1 MPPTIQQ
8 DDGAGEERTSAWE
21 VLWVFLR
28 LGCTSF
34 GGPVAHLGYFQ
45 KEFVTRRR
53 WFSQSEY
60 AELVAIAQSLPG
72 PASSQVGFG
81 VGLLRAGWV
90 GGLAAWV
97 GFTLPSAALM
107 VALAFGHTAMNGAAA
122 VRVLHGLQLVAV
134 AVVAQAVVTM
144 QRTLAPELR
153 RWVIALIGAAI
164 VLFAPV
170 SAANLMAIAVGAG
183 AGLVVCRESE
193 VGVAVLVPL
202 RVSRRMGVGAL
213 MLFGGLL
220 GVSAFVSTGVMR
232 IFAAFYRTG
241 ALVFG
246 GGHVVLPLLEHA
258 VVDRGWV
265 KESVF
270 LSGYGAVQAVPG
282 PLFSFAAYLGAVM
295 EPAGHRG
302 VHAVVALVAIF
313 LPGLLLMASV
323 LPFWARVRGNAQFR
337 AGLRGANASV
347 VGILAAALVRPLV
360 PSTVHTWVDGVFVVV
375 AFALLQVKRV
385 QAWMVVAIGASVAM
399 LMF

>member
-1 MPPTIQQ
+1 
-8 DDGAGEERTSAWE
+8 
-21 VLWVFLR
+21 
-28 LGCTSF
+28 
-34 GGPVAHLGYFQ
+34 
-45 KEFVTRRR
+45 
-53 WFSQSEY
+53 
-60 AELVAIAQSLPG
+60 
-72 PASSQVGFG
+72 
-81 VGLLRAGWV
+81 
-90 GGLAAWV
+90 
-97 GFTLPSAALM
+97 M

>member
-1 MPPTIQQ
+1 
-8 DDGAGEERTSAWE
+8 
-21 VLWVFLR
+21 
-28 LGCTSF
+28 
-34 GGPVAHLGYFQ
+34 
-45 KEFVTRRR
+45 
-53 WFSQSEY
+53 
-60 AELVAIAQSLPG
+60 
-72 PASSQVGFG
+72 
-81 VGLLRAGWV
+81 
-90 GGLAAWV
+90 
-97 GFTLPSAALM
+97 
-107 VALAFGHTAMNGAAA
+107 
-122 VRVLHGLQLVAV
+122 
-134 AVVAQAVVTM
+134 
-144 QRTLAPELR
+144 
-153 RWVIALIGAAI
+153 
-164 VLFAPV
+164 
-170 SAANLMAIAVGAG
+170 
-183 AGLVVCRESE
+183 
-193 VGVAVLVPL
+193 
-202 RVSRRMGVGAL
+202 
-213 MLFGGLL
+213 
-220 GVSAFVSTGVMR
+220 MR